1 MTIEAATLKAA
12 LHDVMAAVPT
22 RSPRP
27 ILQNVRLGDGLLTG
41 DDLELR
47 IDREIDYH
55 GDAILLPA
63 HRLRAILDN
72 VAPDAEVTLTPQ
84 GTSCKVKAG
93 RGSWTLPTEDAAE
106 FPAAATDELKAVC
119 RLPADEF
126 ARAIRSTFYA
136 TDKDSS
142 RYALGAV
149 LLSVKQGN
157 PTFVAT
163 DGRRLSIVEAETD
176 QAVDDRDLL
185 VPIRAATAL
194 IKRFKKKKKRDDDDA
209 INDSSL
215 EPGDIDP
222 NTTSVQVDTDDR
234 RVVFSCGPLTVS
246 GVLVSGVF
254 PRWRDAV
261 PKREQASPT
270 TVDRGQ
276 LLAATKA
283 AAIVTSEQSKGVDFT
298 FGKSLKLEAQS
309 AEAGKST
316 VTCEVEDAG
325 DAGKVKLDP
334 RYVVEFLKNLPGESD
349 PTVTVDIAGPGDAVV
364 IRCDAATGVIMP
376 LSE

>member
-1 MTIEAATLKAA
+1 MTTATKERTTVTIEAATLKAA
-12 LHDVMAAVPT
+12 LHDVMAAVPA
-22 RSPRP
+22 RSPKP

-93 RGSWTLPTEDAAE
+93 RGSWTLPTEDPAE
-106 FPAAATDELKAVC
+106 FPVAAVEKLESVA
-119 RLPADEF
+119 RLPADQF
-126 ARAIRSTFYA
+126 ARAIRSTAYA
-136 TDKDSS
+136 IDAGSS
-142 RYALGAV
+142 RFALGAI
-149 LLSVKQGN
+149 LLDVKGGD

-176 QAVDDRDLL
+176 QAVDDRTVLIP
-185 VPIRAATAL
+185 VRAALATL
-194 IKRFKKKKKRDDDDA
+194 
-209 INDSSL
+209 S
-215 EPGDIDP
+215 GDGD
-222 NTTSVQVDTDDR
+222 SVQVETDGK
-234 RVVFSCGPLTVS
+234 RVVFTCGTLTVS
-246 GVLVSGVF
+246 GVLVSGTF
-254 PRWRDAV
+254 PRWRDV
-261 PKREQASPT
+261 RPKRNNAKASSIQ
-270 TVDRGQ
+270 RAA
-276 LLAATKA
+276 LLAATRA

-309 AEAGKST
+309 AEAGQAS
-316 VTCEVEDAG
+316 VTCELDDAG

-334 RYVVEFLKNLPGESD
+334 RYVIDFLRHLDGESD
-349 PTVTVDIAGPGDAVV
+349 PVVEVEIAGPGDAVV
-364 IRCDAATGVIMP
+364 MRCDAATGIIMP
-376 LSE
+376 LANE